1 MLSQQDLFT
10 MCSSGALLTSATQNG
25 YQGLKV
31 LFNNVP
37 AYGGIAAVDAYIGA
51 TEVAEEIH

>member
-1 MLSQQDLFT
+1 